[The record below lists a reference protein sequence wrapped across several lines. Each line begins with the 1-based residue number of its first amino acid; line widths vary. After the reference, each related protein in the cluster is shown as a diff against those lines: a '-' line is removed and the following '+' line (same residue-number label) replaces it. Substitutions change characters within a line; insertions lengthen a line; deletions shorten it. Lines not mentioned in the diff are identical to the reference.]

1 MKTIGLLGG
10 TGWESTLEYYKI
22 INQRISELTGS
33 VHTAKIAMFSVDFYD
48 VRSRIDRNDFEG
60 LGKYFSEVAV
70 RIEKEG
76 ADCLLLCANT
86 PHMFAENISKS
97 ISIPLLH
104 IADAVAK
111 KIHEKN
117 IRKAGLLGTKP
128 TMEMPFYGTRL
139 KEKFGIDVIVP
150 SDAVREYVHN
160 TIYNEFVLG
169 KFTSEAKERFL
180 KIIDDLAA
188 QGAEGIILGCT
199 EIPLLISQKDTSVP
213 LFDTLDIHAN
223 AAVDFALSSACF

>member
-22 INQRISELTGS
+22 INKRISELTGS
-33 VHTAKIAMFSVDFYD
+33 LHTAKIAMFSVDFFD

-60 LGKYFSEVAV
+60 LGKYLTGIAI

-104 IADAVAK
+104 IADAVAL
-111 KIHEKN
+111 KIKERKFL
-117 IRKAGLLGTKP
+117 KAGLLGTKP
-128 TMEMPFYGTRL
+128 TMEMPFYGTRI

-150 SDAVREYVHN
+150 SDTVREYVHD
-160 TIYNEFVLG
+160 TIYNEFTIG
-169 KFTSEAKERFL
+169 KFTTEAKERFL
-180 KIIDDLAA
+180 EIIDDLAA

-199 EIPLLISQKDTSVP
+199 EIPLIISQTDTAVP
-213 LFDTLDIHAN
+213 LFDTLEIHAN
-223 AAVDFALSSACF
+223 VAVDFALASSSF